1 MNYLCNYSNQADT
14 FVTWGIGVL
23 LVLKLL
29 FELYRYVDKWGFF
42 LLLGKFERE
51 EMRVEFFSVK
61 LPKAQYFQRFYN

>member
-1 MNYLCNYSNQADT
+1 MNYVCNYSNQADI

-29 FELYRYVDKWGFF
+29 FELHRYVDKYFF

-61 LPKAQYFQRFYN
+61 LPKAQRFYN